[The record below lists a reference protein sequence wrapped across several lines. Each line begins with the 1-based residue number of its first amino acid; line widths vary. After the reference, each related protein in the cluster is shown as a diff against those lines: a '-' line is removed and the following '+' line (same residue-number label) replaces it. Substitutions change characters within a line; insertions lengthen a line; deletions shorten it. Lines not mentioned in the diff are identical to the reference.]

1 MKIFGYTVEYTL
13 KSEHIFDYMSFRTIQ
28 LELTTISKTI
38 AGLLTQPLSSVV
50 VRLRELK
57 ASQSA
62 KRKQLESLEVRERTV
77 LKRITSG
84 ESEDA
89 YGEEGAEGEG
99 EGTGGDMSFGLP
111 LAMEGGR
118 VTDEQRLI
126 QTGQLTPFG
135 GKVQDTAGQ
144 PSSSTSSSV
153 TVELPTASN
162 SLPSSSATPNSLPVT
177 PSATATPTIQLS
189 NDSFDGLFS
198 DTVIT
203 KPKKKS
209 TSKKSKSPEKKGDI
223 GATNSNSHVDDQGAL
238 SMQEI
243 ITQSGSL
250 EQGMENG
257 GYDNE
262 EWMPDEAELAMF
274 ESEMLSSSES
284 EYLTD
289 DEMGTPQKKKRK
301 QKVLREL
308 SSDEDDIGDH
318 VTSKGRGRKR
328 KGKRK
333 HYQDDGDDELYRLR
347 IW

>member
-1 MKIFGYTVEYTL
+1 M
-13 KSEHIFDYMSFRTIQ
+13 
-28 LELTTISKTI
+28 
-38 AGLLTQPLSSVV
+38 

-62 KRKQLESLEVRERTV
+62 KRKQLDSLEVRERTV

-89 YGEEGAEGEG
+89 YGGGEEGEG
-99 EGTGGDMSFGLP
+99 EGGSGDMSFGLP

-118 VTDEQRLI
+118 VTEEQRLI
-126 QTGQLTPFG
+126 QIGQLTPFG
-135 GKVQDTAGQ
+135 GQVQNFTGSNTQ
-144 PSSSTSSSV
+144 PSSSGSSS
-153 TVELPTASN
+153 EASMSYN
-162 SLPSSSATPNSLPVT
+162 SLPSTSATPNSLPVT
-177 PSATATPTIQLS
+177 PSAKATPTIQLS
-189 NDSFDGLFS
+189 SDSFDGLFS
-198 DTVIT
+198 NTVIA

-209 TSKKSKSPEKKGDI
+209 TTTEKSKSREKKGDTE
-223 GATNSNSHVDDQGAL
+223 ATNSHMDDQGAL
-238 SMQEI
+238 PAQEI
-243 ITQSGSL
+243 MTQSSNL

-257 GYDNE
+257 VWDNE

-301 QKVLREL
+301 RVLREL

>member
-1 MKIFGYTVEYTL
+1 MYISV
-13 KSEHIFDYMSFRTIQ
+13 DRNIQ

-77 LKRITSG
+77 LKKITSG

-89 YGEEGAEGEG
+89 YGEEGERES
-99 EGTGGDMSFGLP
+99 GDMSFGLP
-111 LAMEGGR
+111 LAIEGGR
-118 VTDEQRLI
+118 VTEEQRLI

-135 GKVQDTAGQ
+135 GQVQDSTISNIQ
-144 PSSSTSSSV
+144 SSSSNSSSE
-153 TVELPTASN
+153 TVELPTSSN
-162 SLPSSSATPNSLPVT
+162 SLPSTSATPNSLPVT
-177 PSATATPTIQLS
+177 PSAKATPTIQLS

-203 KPKKKS
+203 KPKKS
-209 TSKKSKSPEKKGDI
+209 TSEKSKSREKKGNKE
-223 GATNSNSHVDDQGAL
+223 ATNSHVDDQEAL
-238 SMQEI
+238 SAQEVMA
-243 ITQSGSL
+243 QSSNL
-250 EQGMENG
+250 ERSMENG
-257 GYDNE
+257 EWDNE

-274 ESEMLSSSES
+274 ESEMLSSSDS

-289 DEMGTPQKKKRK
+289 EEMGTPQKKKRK
-301 QKVLREL
+301 RVLREL

-318 VTSKGRGRKR
+318 VISKGRGRKR

-333 HYQDDGDDELYRLR
+333 QYQDDGDDELYRLR